1 MAYVDLSAFETAVNN
16 SQSIVTS
23 MQTQI
28 GNLSQAL
35 SFLKQGIASANT
47 QNLYKACTEK
57 SDAVEKALQKL
68 QTLLKNI
75 DNEKQISER
84 RLNTLD

>member
-57 SDAVEKALQKL
+57 SDAVEKALQML